1 MRSKN
6 NMVGLLAG
14 ASLVAL
20 IGGTALY
27 AQIVT
32 GTQDFSIV
40 VEEANAPDA
49 FTFPPLDAYAGEV
62 AVSDPVTLSNFT
74 GPLPISVSGTGS
86 PEYSLDGGVTFT
98 SASGVVNDGDSLILR
113 VASSSTAGQSR
124 TGTVTIGGQSTTLT
138 VTSAALPGT
147 SILDL
152 TSENTITDA
161 PVSTWFESRFTDR
174 NLTVPLDD
182 TPFSV
187 SSGMEYKLRLVGPSD
202 FASTELN
209 NYVGALSWSTAP
221 QVLAAGSYELLV
233 RSISS
238 DQYETSTTETLTI
251 GPVSKSVNL
260 TTTYDPAE
268 YTPAPFLLSAVTAD
282 SESEVTS
289 DPVTVSG
296 LGAGKAALLSVSSAP
311 AGQNPA
317 FSINGG
323 SYSSSARTV
332 ENGDV
337 IRFRMNA
344 GFFDGS
350 EVVLTAQAATPSGTP
365 TRSSTWTVTAQAPAA
380 AAVDQFAFNWEYFP
394 QSYFG
399 NFPGSIYESDVVTL
413 SGGTGTRPLRLLN
426 SSGNYNSGTLNRWPA
441 LYGTRIYFEN
451 TGTTITTSLTN
462 DSNRVSWATLDSN
475 YPNIVTDMGRQI
487 RMKYTP
493 ASNSNETYTVVC
505 VAYTCAEHLWT
516 NSATRS
522 DPRAADAFDV
532 ADVTGAALST
542 LYTSDPFTVSWSP
555 RTAGVQ
561 PPNIPISISGDAT
574 AEYRV
579 NGGAWTTASGWV
591 GSGSTVE
598 MRVTSSAAVGTD
610 VTATLSVGTTTSDYV
625 VRTQDDTTPDAFS
638 LAAVTGSD
646 PNVVVTSAPVTI
658 TGISTSVPVSVSGDG
673 SPQLSTDGGTTWDT
687 TGTVAPDGSVL
698 VRLTSASAYETAR
711 SATLDVNGVTGSFSV
726 TTGAFSFSV
735 AAKTFV
741 PQNSLISS
749 DPIALPVYLGA
760 SSISVS
766 GDGSPEYSVNGGGFT
781 SASGT
786 VSGGDSVVVRLTS
799 GSTEGAE
806 SVATL
811 TIGSANAGFSAT
823 TVPPDPCTTGPVG
836 TACVDGALFAGV
848 ANGERIYI
856 NTSTQTN
863 VAFMSSSA
871 QVGYFPGFYDRGIDN
886 QSLTAAQRGDLSGF
900 PAMAHCEGL
909 STGSRDY
916 YLPST
921 SELQVIYA
929 NRSAL
934 SSALILSGSGDQYR
948 SSTVHEDGDYDRMGE
963 VDMGSGLVDP
973 DELYSSTRSVI
984 CVSYGPGT
992 TPVDP
997 CAGSPSVGDYCSSDD
1012 TIYIGE
1018 IGGVARYTTADD
1030 SVGKRLQKTSL
1041 SGTAGTRSRTDGL
1054 ANTNAMLADSAAAH
1068 PAAAAC
1074 RALGA
1079 EWYLPAIDELQL
1091 MRVNTAPRLE
1101 PTWSDTGR
1109 YWSSTENQFDGRR
1122 AERDDPTSNSGA
1134 DTFKNNSYSV
1144 RCVKQ

>member
-6 NMVGLLAG
+6 KMVGLLAG

-49 FTFPPLDAYAGEV
+49 FTFPLLDAYAGEV

-98 SASGVVNDGDSLILR
+98 SADGVVSDGDSLILR

-147 SILDL
+147 SILAL

-161 PVSTWFESRFTDR
+161 PVSTWFESRFLDR

-202 FASTELN
+202 FASTESN

-233 RSISS
+233 RSTSS
-238 DQYETSTTETLTI
+238 AQYETATTETLTI
-251 GPVSKSVNL
+251 GPVTRSVSL

-268 YTPAPFLLSAVTAD
+268 YSPAAFSLAGVTAD

-311 AGQNPA
+311 AGQSPA

-323 SYSSSARTV
+323 AYSSSARTV

-337 IRFRMNA
+337 IRFRMDT

-350 EVVLTAQAATPSGTP
+350 EVVLTAQAATPGGTP
-365 TRSSTWTVTAQAPAA
+365 TTSSSWTVTAQAPAA

-394 QSYFG
+394 QTYFG
-399 NFPGSIYESDVVTL
+399 NFPGSTYESDIVTL
-413 SGGTGTRPLRLLN
+413 TGGTGTRPLRLLN

-451 TGTTITTSLTN
+451 TGTVITTSLTN
-462 DSNRVSWATLDSN
+462 DSNRVSWGTLDSN

-493 ASNSNETYTVVC
+493 TSGSGETYTVVC
-505 VAYTCAEHLWT
+505 VAYTCAEHVWT

-522 DPRAADAFDV
+522 DPRAADAFDA

-542 LYTSDPFTVSWSP
+542 LYTSDPFTVSWEP

-561 PPNIPISISGDAT
+561 PPNIPISISGAAT

-579 NGGAWTTASGWV
+579 NGGAWTNAAGWV

-598 MRVTSSAAVGTD
+598 MRVTSAAVNGTD
-610 VTATLSVGTTTSDYV
+610 ATATLSVGTTTSDFV

-646 PNVVVTSAPVTI
+646 PNVVVASAPVTI

-673 SPQLSTDGGTTWDT
+673 SPELSTDGGSTWST
-687 TGTVAPDGSVL
+687 SGTVAPDGSVL

-726 TTGAFSFSV
+726 TTGSFSFSV

-741 PQNSLISS
+741 QQNSLISS
-749 DPIALPVYLGA
+749 DPITMPVYLGA

-786 VSGGDSVVVRLTS
+786 VSAGDSVVVRLTS

-811 TIGSANAGFSAT
+811 SIGSVSAGFSVT
-823 TVPPDPCTTGPVG
+823 TSPPDPCTTGPVG
-836 TACVDGALFAGV
+836 TACLDGALFAGV

-856 NTSTQTN
+856 NTSTQQG
-863 VAFMSSSA
+863 VAFMASSSD
-871 QVGYFPGFYDRGIDN
+871 VGYFPGFYGRGIDN
-886 QSLTAAQRGDLSGF
+886 QSLTSAQRGDLSGF

-909 STGSRDY
+909 STASRDF

-921 SELQVIYA
+921 SELQVIYD
-929 NRSAL
+929 NRSSL
-934 SSALILSGSGDQYR
+934 SSALILSGVGDQYR
-948 SSTVHEDGDYDRMGE
+948 TSTVFDDGDYDRIGE
-963 VDMGSGLVDP
+963 FDMGSGFVDP
-973 DELYSSTRSVI
+973 DEFYSSTRSVI
-984 CVSYGPGT
+984 CVSYGPGV
-992 TPVDP
+992 TPIDP
-997 CAGSPSVGDYCSSDD
+997 CAGSPSVGDYCVSDD

-1018 IGGVARYTTADD
+1018 IGGVARYTTVDD
-1030 SVGKRLQKTSL
+1030 PIRSLAHKTSNTA
-1041 SGTAGTRSRTDGL
+1041 TAGTNRTTDGL
-1054 ANTNAMLADSAAAH
+1054 ANTNAMLAASAAAH

-1074 RALGA
+1074 RGLGSD
-1079 EWYLPAIDELQL
+1079 WYLPAISELQL
-1091 MRVNTAPRLE
+1091 MRTNIAQRLE
-1101 PTWSDTGR
+1101 PTWASTGN
-1109 YWSSTENQFDGRR
+1109 YWSSTQNQFNSGR
-1122 AERDDPTSNSGA
+1122 AERYDPTSNTNGLR
-1134 DTFKNNSYSV
+1134 F
-1144 RCVKQ
+1144 

>member
-1 MRSKN
+1 MSPRNKLIS
-6 NMVGLLAG
+6 LLAG
-14 ASLVAL
+14 ASAL
-20 IGGTALY
+20 AITGVTAVSS
-27 AQIVT
+27 QIVT
-32 GTQDFSIV
+32 GTQDFTIV

-49 FTFPPLDAYAGEV
+49 FTFPALDAYAGEV
-62 AVSDPVTLSNFT
+62 AVSDPITLSNFT

-98 SASGVVNDGDSLILR
+98 SADGVVNDGDSLILR
-113 VASSSTAGQSR
+113 LTSSGSAGQTR
-124 TGTVTIGGQSTTLT
+124 TGTVTIGSQSTSMT
-138 VTSAALPGT
+138 VTSYAPPNT
-147 SILDL
+147 TILVL
-152 TSENTITDA
+152 SSENTITDA
-161 PVSTWFESRFTDR
+161 PVSTWFESRFTDK
-174 NLTVPLDD
+174 NLTIGLDD

-187 SSGMEYKLRLVGPSD
+187 SAGMEYKLRLVGPSD
-202 FASTELN
+202 FASTTTN
-209 NYVGALSWSTAP
+209 NYVGALPWSTAP
-221 QVLAAGSYELLV
+221 QLLAAGTYELLV

-251 GPVSKSVNL
+251 GPVTRSVSL
-260 TTTYDPAE
+260 TTTYDPTE
-268 YTPAPFLLSAVTAD
+268 YTPDPFVLAGVTAD

-296 LGAGKAALLSVSSAP
+296 LAAGKAALLSVSSAP

-337 IRFRMNA
+337 VRFRMNA

-394 QSYFG
+394 QTYFG

-413 SGGTGTRPLRLLN
+413 LGGTGTRPLRLLN

-579 NGGAWTTASGWV
+579 NGGAWTNASGWV

-598 MRVTSSAAVGTD
+598 MRVTSAAVNGTD
-610 VTATLSVGTTTSDYV
+610 ATATLSVGTTTSDYV

-646 PNVVVTSAPVTI
+646 PNVVVSSAPVTI
-658 TGISTSVPVSVSGDG
+658 TGITATVPVSVSGDG

-698 VRLTSASAYETAR
+698 VRLTSAAAYETAR
-711 SATLDVNGVTGSFSV
+711 SATLDVNGVTDTFSV

-741 PQNSLISS
+741 QQNSLITS
-749 DPIALPVYLGA
+749 DPVVLPVYLGA

-766 GDGSPEYSVNGGGFT
+766 GDGSPEYSIDGGAFT
-781 SASGT
+781 SAAGT
-786 VSGGDSVVVRLTS
+786 VSGGSNVLVRLTS
-799 GSTEGAE
+799 GSSEGAE

-811 TIGSANAGFSAT
+811 TIGSASAGFSVT
-823 TVPPDPCTTGPVG
+823 TSPPDPCTTGPAG
-836 TACVDGALFAGV
+836 TACLDGALFAGV

-863 VAFMSSSA
+863 VAFMSSSSE
-871 QVGYFPGFYDRGIDN
+871 VGYFPGFYDRGIDN
-886 QSLTAAQRGDLSGF
+886 QSLTRAQRGDLSGF

-921 SELQVIYA
+921 SELQVIYS

-934 SSALILSGSGDQYR
+934 SSALILSGVGDQYR
-948 SSTVHEDGDYDRMGE
+948 SSTVFDDGDYDRMGE

-973 DELYSSTRSVI
+973 DELYTSVRSVI

-992 TPVDP
+992 TPIDP

-1018 IGGVARYTTADD
+1018 IGGVARYTTVDD
-1030 SVGKRLQKTSL
+1030 PIGALSQKTSNTN
-1041 SGTAGTRSRTDGL
+1041 TAGTSSTTDGL

-1074 RALGA
+1074 RALGSD
-1079 EWYLPAIDELQL
+1079 WYLPAIGELQL
-1091 MRVNTAPRLE
+1091 MRTAVASRLD
-1101 PTWSDTGR
+1101 PSWASTGN
-1109 YWSSTENQFDGRR
+1109 YWSSTQNQFNSGR
-1122 AERDDPTSNSGA
+1122 AERYDPTSNSGA
-1134 DTFKNNSYSV
+1134 NTSKSLSYNV